1 MLCPTSPSERVSFVN
16 FDRRPM
22 VLVGATTWWPLSA
35 RLAMA
40 FLRHGCRVAAI
51 CPPGHP
57 LRFVEGIETVYT
69 YRGLDSLRSLQA
81 AVTASNPDLIAPCD
95 DGVVWQLHLI
105 HEAEP
110 ALRTIIERSL
120 GPAEHYATIRS
131 RGQFLLAAQ
140 ELGIRIPETQTIESA
155 DQLQRWPLE
164 SPGVI
169 KLDGTWGGSGVVIAR
184 SRQEALAAYERL
196 STPVGIGTVLK
207 RWFVNRDP
215 LALWSL
221 HGREKSTV
229 SIQQFIPGRP
239 ANTMM
244 ACWNGQLL
252 ASVSVEVLSAQG
264 ATGAATVVRVIDHP
278 EIEQAA
284 RLIAFRFQLTGC
296 YGLDF
301 MLDDETNAAYL
312 IELNPRA
319 TQLGHLRLEGQGD
332 LAHLL
337 AEQLGASIDSSRTTD
352 CAVGST
358 IAFFPQAFN
367 WNPKSA
373 YLRTAYHDVPWEQ
386 PGLVR
391 ELLRPIWPER
401 QTLYRFY
408 HRIRP
413 LRPQVEA
420 KFDEAPKTA
429 AIR

>member
-1 MLCPTSPSERVSFVN
+1 
-16 FDRRPM
+16 
-22 VLVGATTWWPLSA
+22 
-35 RLAMA
+35 MA

-57 LRFVEGIETVYT
+57 LRFVDGVEAVHT
-69 YRGLDSLRSLQA
+69 YSGLNSIGSLEA
-81 AVTASNPDLIAPCD
+81 AIAASKPDLIAPCD
-95 DGVVWQLHLI
+95 DGIVWQLHRI
-105 HEAEP
+105 QEQNPVHRAV
-110 ALRTIIERSL
+110 IERSL

-131 RGQFLLAAQ
+131 RGLFLLAAQ
-140 ELGIRIPETQTIESA
+140 ELGIRIPETQTIASA
-155 DQLQRWPLE
+155 DELQRWPLD
-164 SPGVI
+164 SPGVL
-169 KLDGTWGGSGVVIAR
+169 KLDGTWGGSGVAIVR
-184 SRQEALAAYERL
+184 SRAEALAAYERL
-196 STPVGIGTVLK
+196 STPVGLGAVLK
-207 RWFVNRDP
+207 RWCVNRDP

-221 HGREKSTV
+221 RGRNESTV

-244 ACWNGQLL
+244 VCWNGQML
-252 ASVSVEVLSAQG
+252 ANLSVEVLSAQG

-301 MLDDETNAAYL
+301 ILEEENNAAWL

-337 AEQLGASIDSSRTTD
+337 ARQLGASIDYSEVERSEITD
-352 CAVGST
+352 CAIGST
-358 IAFFPQAFN
+358 LAFFPQAFN
-367 WNPKSA
+367 WNPQSS

-401 QTLYRFY
+401 QPLYRLY

-413 LRPQVEA
+413 LRQQAEA
-420 KFDEAPKTA
+420 NFDEAPKA
-429 AIR
+429 AALR

>member
-1 MLCPTSPSERVSFVN
+1 
-16 FDRRPM
+16 M
-22 VLVGATTWWPLSA
+22 VLVGATTWWPLAA

-40 FLRHGCRVAAI
+40 FLRNGCRVAAI

-57 LRFVEGIETVYT
+57 LRFVDGIETVYT
-69 YRGLDSLRSLQA
+69 YSGLSSLGSLKA
-81 AVTASNPDLIAPCD
+81 AITATNPDLIASCD

-110 ALRTIIERSL
+110 ALRAIIERSL
-120 GPAEHYATIRS
+120 GPAEHYPTIRS

-140 ELGIRIPETQTIESA
+140 ALGIRIPETQTIDSVS
-155 DQLQRWPLE
+155 QLQNWSFQ

-169 KLDGTWGGSGVVIAR
+169 KLDGTWGGSGVAIVH
-184 SRQEALAAYERL
+184 SRQEAAAAYQRL
-196 STPVGIGTVLK
+196 STPAGIGTVLK
-207 RWFVNRDP
+207 RWLVNRDP

-221 HGREKSTV
+221 RGREKSTV
-229 SIQQFIPGRP
+229 SIQQFIAGRP

-244 ACWNGQLL
+244 ACWNGQML
-252 ASVSVEVLSAQG
+252 ANISVEVLSAQG

-301 MLDDETNAAYL
+301 MLDDESNAAYL

-319 TQLGHLRLEGQGD
+319 TQLGHLRMDHQGD
-332 LAHLL
+332 LARLL
-337 AEQLGASIDSSRTTD
+337 AAQLGASIDPSETAD
-352 CAVGST
+352 CAIGST

-386 PGLVR
+386 PRLVR
-391 ELLRPIWPER
+391 ELFRPIWPER
-401 QTLYRFY
+401 QTLYRLY

-420 KFDEAPKTA
+420 KFDETPKTA
-429 AIR
+429 ALQ